1 VNDYDEKQVGYK
13 SDRGPV
19 RANNQDACFTP
30 AQSSAPLPLHLGV
43 IYIVADGVGGQKH
56 GADAARLATQIIS
69 EAFYRARREEE
80 AIRPALEMAIHEANQ
95 AIYAEAEKRGGDRM
109 GSTVVVAVQD
119 EGKLYIAHV
128 GDARAYLLREGELR
142 RLTRD
147 DTWVQKQVEAGVLTP
162 EEAANHE
169 LRNVVTQVLGNKPEI
184 EVHLSK
190 PYAMQPDDVLLLCSD
205 GLYDPVSGDEI
216 EEILRRNEPQAA
228 AEALVSRA
236 IERDASDNITAVVVH
251 HGDAKASVA
260 VGGAGLSLANLP
272 GWAPMAA
279 VAFVLIVALVI
290 VLPRFIGGGDG
301 EEAGGE
307 TAVSLPTRDTPA
319 TVPAAAATATPP
331 PVATSTF
338 APTATNTPPP
348 TSTPLP
354 PTSTPPPLFCVA
366 AEPMYV
372 WTDAQLDAGCSP
384 EQRVF
389 SSDALARGT
398 AVRPLPDPLRDVEG
412 PDPPCTTNRFRKI
425 ETIDEGI
432 DPPITGWVLANGLTE
447 MPPQGCPS
455 P

>member
-1 VNDYDEKQVGYK
+1 MVNDYDEKRVGYK

-30 AQSSAPLPLHLGV
+30 GQAAAPLPLHLGV
-43 IYIVADGVGGQKH
+43 LYIVADGVGGQKH

-95 AIYAEAEKRGGDRM
+95 AIYAEAENRGGDRM

-119 EGKLYIAHV
+119 EGKLYLAHV
-128 GDARAYLLREGELR
+128 GDARAYLLHKDELR
-142 RLTRD
+142 RMTRD

-184 EVHLSK
+184 DVHLSK

-251 HGDAKASVA
+251 HGDAKANVA

-272 GWAPMAA
+272 AWAPMAA
-279 VAFVLIVALVI
+279 VAFVLIVALII

-301 EEAGGE
+301 GETGGE
-307 TAVSLPTRDTPA
+307 TAVSLPTRDTPV
-319 TVPAAAATATPP
+319 TVPAAAAT
-331 PVATSTF
+331 
-338 APTATNTPPP
+338 
-348 TSTPLP
+348 STPLP
-354 PTSTPPPLFCVA
+354 AATSTVAPIPTNTNTPSPTNTPLPPPPTRPSRACVTA
-366 AEPMYV
+366 NNTLL
-372 WTDAQLDAGCSP
+372 W
-384 EQRVF
+384 
-389 SSDALARGT
+389 SDAKINGPCGQTTNDA
-398 AVRPLPDPLRDVEG
+398 LPGDTTVILLLEEPRTFNG
-412 PDPPCTTNRFRKI
+412 PDATCAPAQFSKI
-425 ETIDEGI
+425 RTLEEE
-432 DPPITGWVLANGLTE
+432 PREGWVFTNNLAFPLEEGET
-447 MPPQGCPS
+447 CPI